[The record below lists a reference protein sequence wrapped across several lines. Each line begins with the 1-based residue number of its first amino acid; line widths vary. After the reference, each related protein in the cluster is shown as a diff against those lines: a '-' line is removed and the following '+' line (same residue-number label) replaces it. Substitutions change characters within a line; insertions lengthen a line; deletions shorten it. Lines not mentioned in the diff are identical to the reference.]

1 MLNTYADHA
10 LESTLASATSK
21 ASELVFGS
29 QRQKAQKAHLGYFK
43 SAYGMVNI
51 LFMLTVGAH
60 QTTGLGQAAMK
71 TVMGLST
78 IAQNAGQYRKAT
90 LHHEQSKVDAEI
102 GDVARKLKDRE
113 EAMSSAHQE
122 FAKLHK
128 KQMRLLEQA
137 AQQLERTGQ
146 FMRALL
152 RKG

>member
-1 MLNTYADHA
+1 
-10 LESTLASATSK
+10 
-21 ASELVFGS
+21 
-29 QRQKAQKAHLGYFK
+29 
-43 SAYGMVNI
+43 
-51 LFMLTVGAH
+51 
-60 QTTGLGQAAMK
+60 MK